1 MKLEQPKYEIR
12 KLADLTNWVD
22 NPRTI
27 TDKEFDRLKEQIKLL
42 GQYKPLIV
50 NQNNIVLGGNM
61 RLRAMKELGV
71 EEAMCAIVLTDN
83 EAQMLEFALS
93 DNDQAGTTDEEKV
106 AELVTLHPLK
116 TPDLFSVA
124 VAAPKPISVVLKGV
138 SPDDEDQS
146 QQGGKCRQCPEH
158 CGMQNI

>member
-1 MKLEQPKYEIR
+1 MNIEQSKYELR
-12 KLADLTNWVD
+12 KVSDLKNWED

-42 GQYKPLIV
+42 GLYKPLIV

-61 RLRAMKELGV
+61 RLLALKDLGV
-71 EEAMCAIVLTDN
+71 EEVMCSIVLTDN
-83 EAQMLEFALS
+83 TAQMLEYALS

-124 VAAPKPISVVLKGV
+124 VKAPKPISAVLNSV
-138 SPDDEDQS
+138 SPSGEDQS
-146 QQGGKCRQCPEH
+146 RQGKCRQCPEH
-158 CGMQNI
+158 CGMENI